1 MHDNDI
7 DIVIFYGTVV
17 EKLNMVDEIDRD
29 VVSIA

>member
-29 VVSIA
+29 MVSIA